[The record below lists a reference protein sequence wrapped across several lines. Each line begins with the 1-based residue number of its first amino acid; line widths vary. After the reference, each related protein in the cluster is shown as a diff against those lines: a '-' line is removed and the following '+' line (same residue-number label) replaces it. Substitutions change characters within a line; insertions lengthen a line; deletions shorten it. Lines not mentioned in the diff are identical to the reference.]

1 MTGDQAVSGQRH
13 YRLNCPH
20 LYGVDEKNRSAKTQA
35 GLRQGNDDQ
44 GFVFYRIEW
53 NCRTPVSVR

>member
-44 GFVFYRIEW
+44 GLVF
-53 NCRTPVSVR
+53 

>member
-13 YRLNCPH
+13 YPLNSPR

-35 GLRQGNDDQ
+35 GLLQGNYDQ
-44 GFVFYRIEW
+44 GFVF
-53 NCRTPVSVR
+53 